1 MPSKLRP
8 TSFSSPSPSPSRSSS
23 PASGSA
29 TPTRSPSLPPQTQA
43 SASSSTKRP
52 RDDADTFD
60 AGASKRPKRAAA
72 TGETPPSAAELYK
85 QQNAVGLQDTHSA
98 RTGDMSSLRT
108 TQDTPQDGLNLLA
121 HVGSQ
126 AKDKKGLF
134 YEGSVE
140 RRGLGPQQVLTAVPD
155 RDKGEHT
162 NVFKG
167 MTQGE
172 PSSTKYQKNLGTAD
186 GDTPYEILHGMGHGE
201 GGKKTQSAQ
210 NLASASHGANT
221 AMIPADKAISGN
233 PDILVDTRFN
243 VRPGTHRAESVDQT
257 FFHKDRPTEPIF
269 QQRIDGDLPKVTTSQ
284 YKQLQKDAEFLKDR
298 ERLSA
303 AVDLLN
309 FHDGGKG

>member
-1 MPSKLRP
+1 M
-8 TSFSSPSPSPSRSSS
+8 
-23 PASGSA
+23 
-29 TPTRSPSLPPQTQA
+29 
-43 SASSSTKRP
+43 
-52 RDDADTFD
+52 
-60 AGASKRPKRAAA
+60 
-72 TGETPPSAAELYK
+72 YK

-167 MTQGE
+167 MTGGE

-221 AMIPADKAISGN
+221 AMIPADKAIAGN

-309 FHDGGKG
+309 LKDGGKG

>member
-1 MPSKLRP
+1 MPRLRSP
-8 TSFSSPSPSPSRSSS
+8 SFSSPSPSRSPS
-23 PASGSA
+23 PSGSGGGV

-60 AGASKRPKRAAA
+60 AGASKRPRRAAA
-72 TGETPPSAAELYK
+72 TGEKPPSAAELYQ

-108 TQDTPQDGLNLLA
+108 TQDTPEDGLNLLA

-134 YEGSVE
+134 FEGPVE
-140 RRGLGPQQVLTAVPD
+140 RRGLGPQQVLTSVPD

-162 NVFKG
+162 NVFRG
-167 MTQGE
+167 MTGGE
-172 PSSTKYQKNLGTAD
+172 PSSTKYQKKIGTAD

-201 GGKKTQSAQ
+201 GGKQTQTPQ

-233 PDILVDTRFN
+233 PNILVDTRFN
-243 VRPGTHRAESVDQT
+243 VRPGTQRAESVDQT
-257 FFHKDRPTEPIF
+257 FFHKDRPTEPIY
-269 QQRIDGDLPKVTTSQ
+269 QKRIDGDLPKVTTSQ
-284 YKQLQKDAEFLKDR
+284 YKQLQQEAEYLKDR
-298 ERLSA
+298 DALDA
-303 AVDLLN
+303 AVQLLN
-309 FHDGGKG
+309 LKDGGKG